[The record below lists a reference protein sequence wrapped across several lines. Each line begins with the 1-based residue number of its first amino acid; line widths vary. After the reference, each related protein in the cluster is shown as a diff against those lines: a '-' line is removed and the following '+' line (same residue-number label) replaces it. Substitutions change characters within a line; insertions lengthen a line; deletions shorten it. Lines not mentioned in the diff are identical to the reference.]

1 MKKDN
6 FFVDR
11 YKRYIE
17 PDIYLD
23 PEYLKTISLILCEC
37 ADEFCEKLE
46 STINLGRFLLI
57 WQFAMLMIWG

>member
-6 FFVDR
+6 FFVGK
-11 YKRYIE
+11 YKIYIE

-23 PEYLKTISLILCEC
+23 PEYLKTISLVVCEC

-46 STINLGRFLLI
+46 STINLARFLLI
-57 WQFAMLMIWG
+57 WQFAMWMIWG